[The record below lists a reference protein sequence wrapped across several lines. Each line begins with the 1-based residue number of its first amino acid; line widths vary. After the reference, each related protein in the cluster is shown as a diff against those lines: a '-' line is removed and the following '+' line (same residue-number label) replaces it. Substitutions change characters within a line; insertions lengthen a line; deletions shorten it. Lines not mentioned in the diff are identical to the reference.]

1 MIKSLSQCSKI
12 EIILELVH
20 VVIPLLVLVV
30 CFSTSIDSIA
40 KETQY
45 NLITNKIKT
54 NPTK

>member
-1 MIKSLSQCSKI
+1 
-12 EIILELVH
+12 